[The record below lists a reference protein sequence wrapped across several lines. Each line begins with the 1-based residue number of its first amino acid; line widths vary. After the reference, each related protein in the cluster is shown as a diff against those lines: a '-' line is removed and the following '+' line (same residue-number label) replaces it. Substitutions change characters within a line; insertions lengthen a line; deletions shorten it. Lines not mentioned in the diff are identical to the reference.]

1 MFKKLN
7 LPKQANLIMISKVAF
22 VNSLKVMNR
31 AIYDELNQLLR
42 AVRKEKNLKKSQ
54 EIIDEIS
61 KSFLTNLSMKELI
74 RIIRKQVV

>member
-1 MFKKLN
+1 
-7 LPKQANLIMISKVAF
+7 MISKVAF

-61 KSFLTNLSMKELI
+61 KSFLTNLSMRELI

>member
-1 MFKKLN
+1 M
-7 LPKQANLIMISKVAF
+7 PKQANLIMISKVAF

-31 AIYDELNQLLR
+31 AIYEELNQLLR

>member
-1 MFKKLN
+1 
-7 LPKQANLIMISKVAF
+7 MISKVAF

-31 AIYDELNQLLR
+31 AIYEELNQLLR

>member
-1 MFKKLN
+1 
-7 LPKQANLIMISKVAF
+7 MISKVAF

-54 EIIDEIS
+54 EIIDEIL

>member
-1 MFKKLN
+1 MPKK
-7 LPKQANLIMISKVAF
+7 ANLIMISKVAF

-31 AIYDELNQLLR
+31 AIYEELNQLLR

-74 RIIRKQVV
+74 RIIRKQVI

>member
-1 MFKKLN
+1 
-7 LPKQANLIMISKVAF
+7 MISKVAF

-42 AVRKEKNLKKSQ
+42 AVWKEKNLKKSQ

-74 RIIRKQVV
+74 RIIRKQGV

>member
-1 MFKKLN
+1 M
-7 LPKQANLIMISKVAF
+7 
-22 VNSLKVMNR
+22 
-31 AIYDELNQLLR
+31 LR

>member
-1 MFKKLN
+1 
-7 LPKQANLIMISKVAF
+7 MISKVAF

-31 AIYDELNQLLR
+31 AIYEELNQLLR

-74 RIIRKQVV
+74 RIIRKQVI

>member
-1 MFKKLN
+1 
-7 LPKQANLIMISKVAF
+7 MISKVAF

>member
-1 MFKKLN
+1 M
-7 LPKQANLIMISKVAF
+7 PKQANLIMISKVAF

-54 EIIDEIS
+54 EIIDEIL

>member
-1 MFKKLN
+1 M
-7 LPKQANLIMISKVAF
+7 PKQANLIMISKVAF

>member
-1 MFKKLN
+1 

>member
-1 MFKKLN
+1 
-7 LPKQANLIMISKVAF
+7 MISKVAF

-31 AIYDELNQLLR
+31 PIYDELNQLLR

-74 RIIRKQVV
+74 KIIRKQVV